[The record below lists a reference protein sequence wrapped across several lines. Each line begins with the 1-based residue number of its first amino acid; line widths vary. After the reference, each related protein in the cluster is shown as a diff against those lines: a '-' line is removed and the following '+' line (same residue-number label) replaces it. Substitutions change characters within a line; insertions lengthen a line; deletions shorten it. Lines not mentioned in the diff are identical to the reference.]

1 MTQTFRQKYF
11 GSRSFYKSVLAIAL
25 PVMAQM
31 LIQSLVSLV
40 DNFMVAGLGDV
51 KMSGVNVAGQI
62 LYLFPC
68 SRYAIYVHYG
78 ICRDSV
84 DNLRRPFFCAS

>member
-11 GSRSFYKSVLAIAL
+11 GSWSFYKSAIAIAL

-40 DNFMVAGLGDV
+40 DNFMV
-51 KMSGVNVAGQI
+51 SGMASHGSNALWCDHG
-62 LYLFPC
+62 C
-68 SRYAIYVHYG
+68 DRN
-78 ICRDSV
+78 D
-84 DNLRRPFFCAS
+84 DDCAYSTCIWKLE